1 MDLKGELMA
10 AVRLQ
15 KLLARAGVASRRA
28 CEEIIAAGRV
38 TVDGR
43 VVTEPGAKADPEAQ
57 DVRLDGSR
65 LRPERP
71 EYWLFNKP
79 EGVVCTNLDPSGRPR
94 PIDFMRQSRAR
105 LFPVGRLDADS
116 RGALLMT
123 NDGEFAN
130 RLAHP
135 RFEVPKT
142 YLATVVG
149 KVTGEDIRWLVRGV
163 YLSEGRTGG
172 ARVRLLKGGRSRSL
186 VEVTIRESR
195 NRQVRRVLA
204 RLGHGVRELVRTR
217 IGRVTLRGLSSGE
230 SRRLTPEEVAD
241 LTKFAETPPP
251 ERSPVAN
258 VPQRGRPRDRKPSRF
273 GRPERGGPGRAGRP
287 GRPPRP
293 ERRREG
299 GRPPEGVAARKSA
312 ARGMPAEPPHPFEK
326 HRGGPPAGRGLPA
339 GRHGPAS
346 REGPRREGKFGER
359 ERGPSEG
366 RPPWRGQPRR
376 GKPHRFDRKERGE
389 GKFGGPRG
397 KERYEDRKN
406 LPTGRAGRS
415 HSQHDTDGVSKTG
428 ARDRHDA
435 RGGRGGRRGR
445 RDGPPSRGRRPG
457 RHPPQ

>member
-1 MDLKGELMA
+1 MA

-43 VVTEPGAKADPEAQ
+43 IVTEPGAKADPEAQ

-79 EGVVCTNLDPSGRPR
+79 TGVVCTNLDPSGRPR

-142 YLATVVG
+142 YLATVAG
-149 KVTGEDIRWLVRGV
+149 KVTGEDIRRLVRGV
-163 YLSEGRTGG
+163 YLSGGRTGG

-186 VEVTIRESR
+186 VEVTIREGR

-258 VPQRGRPRDRKPSRF
+258 VPQRGRPRDRKPYRF
-273 GRPERGGPGRAGRP
+273 GRPERGGPGRDERP
-287 GRPPRP
+287 GRPSRP
-293 ERRREG
+293 ER
-299 GRPPEGVAARKSA
+299 
-312 ARGMPAEPPHPFEK
+312 
-326 HRGGPPAGRGLPA
+326 
-339 GRHGPAS
+339 
-346 REGPRREGKFGER
+346 RREGKFGER
-359 ERGPSEG
+359 ERGPSES
-366 RPPWRGQPRR
+366 RTPWRGRPRR

-397 KERYEDRKN
+397 KERYEDRRN
-406 LPTGRAGRS
+406 LPRRGEQAPGQAGRS
-415 HSQHDTDGVSKTG
+415 HSQHDTDGVGKAG
-428 ARDRHDA
+428 ARDRRDA
-435 RGGRGGRRGR
+435 HGGRGGRRGR
-445 RDGPPSRGRRPG
+445 REGPPPRGRRPD

>member
-1 MDLKGELMA
+1 MMA
-10 AVRLQ
+10 PVRLQ

-38 TVDGR
+38 SVDGR
-43 VVTEPGAKADPEAQ
+43 IVTEPGAKADPDAQ

-149 KVTGEDIRWLVRGV
+149 KVTGEDIRRLVRGV
-163 YLSEGRTGG
+163 YLSEGQTSH
-172 ARVRLLKGGRSRSL
+172 ARVRLVKSGRSRSL
-186 VEVTIRESR
+186 VEVTIREGR
-195 NRQVRRVLA
+195 NRQIRRMLA

-230 SRRLTPEEVAD
+230 SRRLEPEEVAD

-251 ERSPVAN
+251 ERTPAAKTPRRGGPRRGKTHRVDRED
-258 VPQRGRPRDRKPSRF
+258 RGRPRRRKPRPF
-273 GRPERGGPGRAGRP
+273 GR
-287 GRPPRP
+287 
-293 ERRREG
+293 
-299 GRPPEGVAARKSA
+299 S
-312 ARGMPAEPPHPFEK
+312 
-326 HRGGPPAGRGLPA
+326 
-339 GRHGPAS
+339 
-346 REGPRREGKFGER
+346 
-359 ERGPSEG
+359 
-366 RPPWRGQPRR
+366 
-376 GKPHRFDRKERGE
+376 
-389 GKFGGPRG
+389 
-397 KERYEDRKN
+397 
-406 LPTGRAGRS
+406 
-415 HSQHDTDGVSKTG
+415 G
-428 ARDRHDA
+428 ARRA
-435 RGGRGGRRGR
+435 R
-445 RDGPPSRGRRPG
+445 
-457 RHPPQ
+457 PQGTLRES